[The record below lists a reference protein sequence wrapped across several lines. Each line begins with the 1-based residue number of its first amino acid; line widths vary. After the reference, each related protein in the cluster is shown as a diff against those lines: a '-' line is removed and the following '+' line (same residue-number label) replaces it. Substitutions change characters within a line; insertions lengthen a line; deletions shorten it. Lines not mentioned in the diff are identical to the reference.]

1 MKKIINRYSV
11 FVVLLMAALYFFQD
25 QKSNHSTQSKE
36 NFSQIKPTFGHDSSP
51 LHQPFEIEQKEEQPS
66 SEDDDVKEKECDA
79 SLNEDA
85 SNQIGVHRSHQKI
98 SLDESDVCQG
108 ESTPRYIKYR
118 SILI

>member
-1 MKKIINRYSV
+1 MT
-11 FVVLLMAALYFFQD
+11 ALYFFQG
-25 QKSNHSTQSKE
+25 QKNNHPTQSKE

-79 SLNEDA
+79 SLSDDA
-85 SNQIGVHRSHQKI
+85 LNQTGIQSSHQKN
-98 SLDESDVCQG
+98 SLDENDVCQG
-108 ESTPRYIKYR
+108 ESTPLYIKYK